1 VHINDHYF
9 VLYIIDEKIHPRT
22 RTYFFLTEQEHT
34 EMPAICVSDIDD
46 FNNLIDV
53 DSLVRKHGFLKD
65 RRPDRGGERGLNG
78 SLFKFSKRTRPMSRI
93 QPDAPLF

>member
-1 VHINDHYF
+1 MHINDHYF
-9 VLYIIDEKIHPRT
+9 VLYIIDEKI
-22 RTYFFLTEQEHT
+22 T

-65 RRPDRGGERGLNG
+65 RRPEGGGRGFEWEPFLILQENKVYVPNSTRHT
-78 SLFKFSKRTRPMSRI
+78 SLLTVKVTQANS
-93 QPDAPLF
+93 

>member
-9 VLYIIDEKIHPRT
+9 VLYIIDEKI
-22 RTYFFLTEQEHT
+22 T

-65 RRPDRGGERGLNG
+65 RRPEGGGRGV
-78 SLFKFSKRTRPMSRI
+78 
-93 QPDAPLF
+93 

>member
-1 VHINDHYF
+1 MHINDHYF
-9 VLYIIDEKIHPRT
+9 VLYIIDEKI
-22 RTYFFLTEQEHT
+22 T

-65 RRPDRGGERGLNG
+65 RRPEAGEGGGFECEP
-78 SLFKFSKRTRPMSRI
+78 F
-93 QPDAPLF
+93 